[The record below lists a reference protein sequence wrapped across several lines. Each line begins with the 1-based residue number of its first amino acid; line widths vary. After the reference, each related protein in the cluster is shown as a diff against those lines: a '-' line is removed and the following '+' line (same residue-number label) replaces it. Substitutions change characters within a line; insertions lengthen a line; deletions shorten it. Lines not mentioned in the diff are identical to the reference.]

1 MDIEDLNKLE
11 DKVKNLVNN
20 LEIIRKENNTLKER
34 LNELRSE
41 SSVSNSEKDQIRK
54 KVKSLIKLIESIE
67 NEN

>member
-11 DKVKNLVNN
+11 DKVKNLVSN
-20 LEIIRKENNTLKER
+20 LEITRKENNTLKER

-41 SSVSNSEKDQIRK
+41 SSVNNSEKDQIRK

-67 NEN
+67 NES

>member
-1 MDIEDLNKLE
+1 MDIEDLNQLE
-11 DKVKNLVNN
+11 DKVKNMVKN
-20 LEIIRKENNTLKER
+20 LEIIKSENNALKEK
-34 LNELRSE
+34 LKELRSE

>member
-41 SSVSNSEKDQIRK
+41 SSVNNSEKDQIRK

>member
-1 MDIEDLNKLE
+1 MNIEDLNQLE

-20 LEIIRKENNTLKER
+20 LEIIKSENNALKEK
-34 LNELRSE
+34 LKELRSE
-41 SSVSNSEKDQIRK
+41 SSVNNSEKDQIRK

>member
-1 MDIEDLNKLE
+1 MNIEDLNKLE
-11 DKVKNLVNN
+11 DKVKNLVSN

-41 SSVSNSEKDQIRK
+41 SSVNNSEKDQIRK

-67 NEN
+67 NES

>member
-11 DKVKNLVNN
+11 DKVKNLVSN
-20 LEIIRKENNTLKER
+20 LETIRKENITLRER

-41 SSVSNSEKDQIRK
+41 SSVNNSEKDQIRK

>member
-1 MDIEDLNKLE
+1 MDIEDLNQLE
-11 DKVKNLVNN
+11 DKVKNMVKN
-20 LEIIRKENNTLKER
+20 LEIIKSENTALKEK
-34 LNELRSE
+34 LKELRSE

>member
-1 MDIEDLNKLE
+1 MNIEDLNQLE

-20 LEIIRKENNTLKER
+20 LEIIRSENIALKEKMK
-34 LNELRSE
+34 ELRSE
-41 SSVSNSEKDQIRK
+41 SSVNNSEKDQIRK